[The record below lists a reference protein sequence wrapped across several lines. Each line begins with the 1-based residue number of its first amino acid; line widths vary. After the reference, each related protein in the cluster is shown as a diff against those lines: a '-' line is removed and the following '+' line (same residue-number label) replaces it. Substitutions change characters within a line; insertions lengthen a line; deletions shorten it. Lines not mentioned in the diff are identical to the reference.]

1 MRLYATERGDFPRL
15 FLREVDDWGLRSY
28 DLVRAPQRFWSDDP
42 TRLEDLVH
50 PAVDAARARA
60 LPSALELLRTV
71 PEGDNLAAL
80 SRRSL
85 ARLHAWFLVAED
97 RQRRLESR
105 EIATLSHQASLVR
118 HVLDSPALRR
128 VMIADEVGLGKTV
141 EVGLILKE
149 LLEAEPGLRVLYL
162 APARLVSNVRRE
174 FDRLEL
180 AFRSWVAG
188 TERDAKLSDRRV
200 IASIHR
206 AAHPNHLAS
215 FTETSWDVL
224 VVDECHHLSDWAK
237 GGGKAVRKY
246 RLVEEL
252 QSRLPANG
260 RLILLSGTPHQ
271 GHRDRFTNLV
281 RLLRSE
287 GEGQDAVAGRVIY
300 RTKEDVRDWR
310 GRPLFP
316 RRQVNPATILEL
328 SDRHESWLRQ
338 IHELFEAPEG
348 FGDPQ
353 GRAAGWRAG
362 QALQWATSSVQ
373 AGLGYLVRQAIRAGW
388 TLGSQPVL
396 RTALEHL
403 RPYRGGDLH
412 ERPEE
417 LLGRISKEVRRQS
430 TDGDVGDIEE
440 DENDEKWRPDP
451 VLLGRALEQAIEIL
465 RTEADAKWE
474 LIESR
479 LLRDA
484 GDEKV
489 VLFAQPVETVTALC
503 AYLERRTGQRP
514 AMIVGNQS
522 EEERQKEIEAFWR
535 DDGPQYLVSSKA
547 GGEGINLQLARRL
560 VHVDVP
566 WNPMDLEQRVGRVH
580 RFMSRRTILV
590 DTVVVKGSREED
602 MYAVARRKLQEIAA
616 TLVPAEKL
624 EMLFSRVMALVPP
637 EELSA
642 MLGDGPLGPLSD
654 EERAHVSSL
663 VTAGFERWRE
673 FHEMYA
679 SVQSQIQALDA
690 GTADWG
696 DLADFAERY
705 LGAEPA
711 TGFAA
716 LRFCWDEGE
725 VREDSVDARVL
736 RVGGDYF
743 ACGDHG
749 GMPVTRPD
757 GARAR
762 PLGLNLPA
770 VASALRQYGL
780 GLQPSGA
787 AHLRWADEST
797 LPPAIS
803 TTAPVVVAVVARE
816 SLRSADG
823 RWREAAATL
832 TTHVWRGDGSTTQ
845 LVGEEQAQVFRAL
858 FRSKVRAKPWDA
870 PVLDQGVDA
879 WLDETLRGLYRPSE
893 TDQTTSTRHAAF
905 VVLAAVV
912 GR

>member
-1 MRLYATERGDFPRL
+1 
-15 FLREVDDWGLRSY
+15 
-28 DLVRAPQRFWSDDP
+28 
-42 TRLEDLVH
+42 
-50 PAVDAARARA
+50 
-60 LPSALELLRTV
+60 
-71 PEGDNLAAL
+71 
-80 SRRSL
+80 
-85 ARLHAWFLVAED
+85 
-97 RQRRLESR
+97 
-105 EIATLSHQASLVR
+105 
-118 HVLDSPALRR
+118 
-128 VMIADEVGLGKTV
+128 MIADEVGLGKTV

-149 LLEAEPGLRVLYL
+149 LLDAEPGLRVLYL

-174 FDRLEL
+174 LDRLEL
-180 AFRSWVAG
+180 SFRSWVAG
-188 TERDAKLSDRRV
+188 SERDATLSDRRV

-206 AAHPNHLAS
+206 AAHPNHTAS

-237 GGGKAVRKY
+237 GGGKAVRKF
-246 RLVEEL
+246 RLVDEL

-271 GHRDRFTNLV
+271 GHRDRFSNLV
-281 RLLRSE
+281 RLLRSD
-287 GEGQDAVAGRVIY
+287 GEPDAALSGRVIY
-300 RTKEDVRDWR
+300 RTKEDVRDWH

-328 SDRHESWLRQ
+328 SPRHESWLRQ

-388 TLGSQPVL
+388 TLGSQPILEAAL
-396 RTALEHL
+396 RHL
-403 RPYRGGDLH
+403 RPYRGGDPN
-412 ERPEE
+412 EAPAA
-417 LLGRISKEVRRQS
+417 LLLRVSKEVRRQG
-430 TDGDVGDIEE
+430 TVGDVADIEE
-440 DENDEKWRPDP
+440 DEDEERWRPDP
-451 VLLGRALEQAIEIL
+451 ALLVRTLEQAIEIL

-474 LIESR
+474 LIDRR
-479 LLRDA
+479 LLGDA

-503 AYLERRTGQRP
+503 DYLERKTGQRP
-514 AMIVGNQS
+514 AMIVGNQT
-522 EEERQKEIEAFWR
+522 EEERQKEIETFWR
-535 DDGPQYLVSSKA
+535 EKGPQYLVSSKA

-602 MYAVARRKLQEIAA
+602 MYAVARRKLEEIAA

-642 MLGDGPLGPLSD
+642 MLGDSALGPLTD

-673 FHEMYA
+673 FHDTYA
-679 SVQSQIQALDA
+679 SVQEQIQALDA
-690 GTADWG
+690 GSADWQ
-696 DLADFAERY
+696 DLADFAERH
-705 LGAEPA
+705 LGADSA

-736 RVGGDYF
+736 RIGNEYF

-749 GMPVTRPD
+749 GMPVTRSD

-770 VASALRQYGL
+770 VAAALRQHGL
-780 GLQPSGA
+780 GLQPGGA
-787 AHLRWADEST
+787 AHLRWADDAT
-797 LPPAIS
+797 LPS
-803 TTAPVVVAVVARE
+803 VVATIEPVLLLVVARE
-816 SLRSADG
+816 SIRSADG
-823 RWREAAATL
+823 RWREAAVSLA
-832 TTHVWRGDGSTTQ
+832 THVRRSDGSTAR
-845 LVGEEQAQVFRAL
+845 LVGKEQAEVFRAL
-858 FRSKVRAKPWDA
+858 LRAKVRAKPWEVPELLEGA
-870 PVLDQGVDA
+870 DA
-879 WLDETLRGLYRPSE
+879 WHDETLRHWCRPSE
-893 TDQTTSTRHAAF
+893 GDQATSTRHAAF
-905 VVLAAVV
+905 AVLATIV
-912 GR
+912 GG